1 MSHIDPQVDPEVLA
15 DIRRAA
21 FELRQTDPQEAV
33 RLLRRAA
40 ATGGGAEV
48 LARGALGEIYL
59 EEFGDLDG
67 AEHEFRAVLHAV
79 PGLPAAELG
88 LARVLHQSG
97 DRRGELQALG
107 RAVEGLSRDVAG
119 FRERKAAGEPLPAGV
134 EEVVLTLLEV
144 ALDRARLDP
153 DQRID
158 EDLLRWAAEERLF
171 DALREEDEDPQQDW
185 VRFHSLWTQLRQLSG
200 RPEEAARALAEAEE
214 AGQLP
219 ARDAAALRRD
229 ALEETGE
236 VESAAAQARRVV
248 DLDSRSDGAGRGPA
262 AIDVLRAAALTSV
275 AGDEATASQMLR
287 TALARAEAEL
297 PDAPADRRAGLTDAI
312 RRYRDALA
320 PEPGALISLGVKK

>member
-1 MSHIDPQVDPEVLA
+1 
-15 DIRRAA
+15 
-21 FELRQTDPQEAV
+21 PQEAV

-67 AEHEFRAVLHAV
+67 AEHEFRTVLHAV

-88 LARVLHQSG
+88 LARVLHEAG

-107 RAVEGLSRDVAG
+107 RAVEGLSHDVAG

-144 ALDRARLDP
+144 ALERARLDP

-158 EDLLRWAAEERLF
+158 EDLLRWAEQERLF

-185 VRFHSLWTQLRQLSG
+185 VRFHSLWTQLRQLLG
-200 RPEEAARALAEAEE
+200 RPEEAARALAQ
-214 AGQLP
+214 AGP
-219 ARDAAALRRD
+219 
-229 ALEETGE
+229 
-236 VESAAAQARRVV
+236 
-248 DLDSRSDGAGRGPA
+248 GAGRGGAAGGAGESARGARGRGPA
-262 AIDVLRAAALTSV
+262 LPGRAGFRPRSPHFPKGKEV
-275 AGDEATASQMLR
+275 AQASASPIRSCPKNSSDPTRQFG
-287 TALARAEAEL
+287 APKIPDARA
-297 PDAPADRRAGLTDAI
+297 R
-312 RRYRDALA
+312 
-320 PEPGALISLGVKK
+320 SV

>member
-88 LARVLHQSG
+88 LARVLHESG
-97 DRRGELQALG
+97 DRRGELQALA
-107 RAVEGLSRDVAG
+107 RAVEGLSHDVAG
-119 FRERKAAGEPLPAGV
+119 FRERKAEGEPLPAGA

-144 ALDRARLDP
+144 ALELLRLDP
-153 DQRID
+153 EQRID
-158 EDLLRWAAEERLF
+158 EGLVRWAAQERLF
-171 DALREEDEDPQQDW
+171 DALREEDEDPLQDW

-219 ARDAAALRRD
+219 PREAAALRRD
-229 ALEETGE
+229 ALEEAGDLE
-236 VESAAAQARRVV
+236 GAAAQARRVV
-248 DLDSRSDGAGRGPA
+248 ELDSRGDGAGGGPA
-262 AIDVLRAAALTSV
+262 PIDVLRAAALTAA
-275 AGDEATASQMLR
+275 AGDESSAAEMLQR
-287 TALARAEAEL
+287 ALARAEAEL
-297 PDAPADRRAGLTDAI
+297 PGAPAPLRAGLEDAI
-312 RRYRDALA
+312 RRYRDALL
-320 PEPGALISLGVKK
+320 PEPGALISLRVKK

>member
-1 MSHIDPQVDPEVLA
+1 MSAARRTSRCNPRRPNPQPWAAGPQRHRQGVMSHIDPQVDPEALA

-21 FELRQTDPQEAV
+21 FELRQTDPHEAV

-40 ATGGGAEV
+40 AAGGGAEI

-67 AEHEFRAVLHAV
+67 AEHEFRTVLQAV

-88 LARVLHQSG
+88 LARVLHETG
-97 DRRGELQALG
+97 DRRGELQALS

-119 FRERKAAGEPLPAGV
+119 FRERKAAGEALPAGV

-144 ALDRARLDP
+144 ALDRAHLDP
-153 DQRID
+153 DQPVD

-171 DALREEDEDPQQDW
+171 DALREEEEDPQQDW
-185 VRFHSLWTQLRQLSG
+185 VRFHSLWTQLRQVSG

-229 ALEETGE
+229 ALEEIGD
-236 VESAAAQARRVV
+236 VEAAAAQARRVV
-248 DLDSRSDGAGRGPA
+248 DLDSPAARGPA
-262 AIDVLRAAALTSV
+262 AMD
-275 AGDEATASQMLR
+275 
-287 TALARAEAEL
+287 
-297 PDAPADRRAGLTDAI
+297 
-312 RRYRDALA
+312 
-320 PEPGALISLGVKK
+320 

>member
-1 MSHIDPQVDPEVLA
+1 MSAARRTSRCNPRRPNLQPWAAAAQRHREEGMSHIDPHVDSEVLA

-21 FELRQTDPQEAV
+21 FELRQTDPREAV

-40 ATGGGAEV
+40 AAGGGAEV

-119 FRERKAAGEPLPAGV
+119 FRERKAEPLPAGV

-153 DQRID
+153 DQRLD

-200 RPEEAARALAEAEE
+200 RPEEAARALGEAEE

-229 ALEETGE
+229 ALEDAGD
-236 VESAAAQARRVV
+236 VEGAAAQARRVV
-248 DLDSRSDGAGRGPA
+248 DLDSRSEGAGRGPA
-262 AIDVLRAAALTSV
+262 ATDVLRAAALT
-275 AGDEATASQMLR
+275 AA
-287 TALARAEAEL
+287 
-297 PDAPADRRAGLTDAI
+297 
-312 RRYRDALA
+312 
-320 PEPGALISLGVKK
+320 

>member
-67 AEHEFRAVLHAV
+67 AEHEFRTVLHAV

-88 LARVLHQSG
+88 LARVLHEAG

-107 RAVEGLSRDVAG
+107 RAVEGLSHDVAG

-144 ALDRARLDP
+144 ALERARLDP

-158 EDLLRWAAEERLF
+158 EDLLRWAEQERLF

-185 VRFHSLWTQLRQLSG
+185 VRFHSLWTQLRQLLG
-200 RPEEAARALAEAEE
+200 RPEEAARALAQAEE
-214 AGQLP
+214 SGQLP
-219 ARDAAALRRD
+219 AREAAALRRD
-229 ALEETGE
+229 ALEEAGE
-236 VESAAAQARRVV
+236 VEDAAAQARRVV
-248 DLDSRSDGAGRGPA
+248 ELDSRSDEAAGGPA
-262 AIDVLRAAALTSV
+262 ATDVLRAAALTAV
-275 AGDEATASQMLR
+275 AGDESAAAEMLKR
-287 TALARAEAEL
+287 ALARAEAEL
-297 PDAPADRRAGLTDAI
+297 PVAPANRRAGLEDAV

-320 PEPGALISLGVKK
+320 SDPGALISLRVKK